1 MTSTSQDGTHGWD
14 MKRTKQSVIDFR
26 RSLVARLRVRGM
38 SQREIQVRL
47 ATHGDDGRLPTSN
60 PEGKPWSLGT
70 INRDCMELDKQW
82 RKEAAK
88 EIAQHK
94 AEINAELAELKRFGW
109 QHNDPKTVSD
119 AIKQQRAMFG
129 LDEPARTQLTGEGEH
144 GEVVVRIL
152 GNIDPEKM

>member
-1 MTSTSQDGTHGWD
+1 M
-14 MKRTKQSVIDFR
+14 RTPKQSVIDFR

-47 ATHGDDGRLPTSN
+47 ATPGDDGRLPTTN
-60 PEGKPWSLGT
+60 PKGKPWSLAT
-70 INRDCMELDKQW
+70 IARDCGTLDKQW
-82 RKEAAK
+82 REAASK

-109 QHNDPKTVSD
+109 QHNDPKVVLD
-119 AIKQQRAMFG
+119 AIKQQRAMLG

-144 GEVVVRIL
+144 GEVIVRIL

>member
-1 MTSTSQDGTHGWD
+1 
-14 MKRTKQSVIDFR
+14 MKKASRSIIDFR
-26 RSLVARLRVRGM
+26 RLLVARLRIRG
-38 SQREIQVRL
+38 STQREIQQRL
-47 ATHGDDGRLPTSN
+47 ATPSKETGQFATVN
-60 PEGKPWSLGT
+60 PEGNPWSLAT
-70 INRDCMELDKQW
+70 IHRDCKYLSKQW
-82 RKEAAK
+82 RKEATK